1 MKKKWRNEQRSWK
14 LQKYNYESIINAIK
28 LYKYYG
34 SYCFWRS
41 ALGIIIATNQYSQGN
56 ITIGQVL
63 IIILLSSEFF
73 IPLRLLGS
81 YFHVAMNGMAASDK
95 IFNLLDA
102 EIEKI
107 ENLTKEEMNLLKD
120 INIEIKM

>member
-1 MKKKWRNEQRSWK
+1 MSK
-14 LQKYNYESIINAIK
+14 IIQNTI
-28 LYKYYG
+28 LI
-34 SYCFWRS
+34 SYSNFQY
-41 ALGIIIATNQYSQGN
+41 LNQYSQGN

-81 YFHVAMNGMAASDK
+81 YFHVATNGMAASDK

-120 INIEIKM
+120 INI